1 MLKTLL
7 CLLALFITSTV
18 YASVEVNRADA
29 AALRSIKGI
38 GPGVSA
44 KIIHARDQ
52 GAFRDWDD
60 LVARVQGVGP
70 SRAIG
75 LSHEGLTVNGVGYT
89 PSAAN
94 LSAPHSKKHRR

>member
-7 CLLALFITSTV
+7 CLLIVVLTQSAW
-18 YASVEVNRADA
+18 AAVEVNRADA
-29 AALRSIKGI
+29 SALRTIKGI
-38 GPGVSA
+38 GPSVSA
-44 KIIHARDQ
+44 KIMHERDK

-60 LVARVQGVGP
+60 LVERVPGVGP

-89 PSAAN
+89 PSSAS
-94 LSAPHSKKHRR
+94 LSAPRSKKHRR